1 MRIMPPHSIIVLN
14 YNTRELTLQ
23 CLALFAPALNHRG
36 WQIIVVDNG
45 SSDGSVEA
53 LQAQFPFVEIVH
65 SARNLGFAGGNN
77 LGLRQAAGQVVF
89 LMNSDVL
96 AAADTLQ
103 GLAYQFE
110 THPNVGAISAGLRTT
125 SGEAQAFA

>member
-1 MRIMPPHSIIVLN
+1 MNQPPASVIVLN

-23 CLALFAPALNHRG
+23 CLASFAPALDRRG

-45 SSDGSVEA
+45 SRDGSAEA
-53 LQAQFPFVEIVH
+53 LPGQYPFVEIIR
-65 SARNLGFAGGNN
+65 SERNLGFAGGNN
-77 LGLRQAAGQVVF
+77 LGLRQAAGEIVF

-103 GLAYQFE
+103 ALAHQFDVQ
-110 THPNVGAISAGLRTT
+110 TN
-125 SGEAQAFA
+125 